1 MKKFY
6 EFSYAVRALAIG
18 ATLLTMTGSYVYD
31 AYKSYKEHKAAQ
43 KAQYDETDKIIK
55 EVLDGY
61 YKVKERAGLN

>member
-43 KAQYDETDKIIK
+43 KSSI
-55 EVLDGY
+55 
-61 YKVKERAGLN
+61 R